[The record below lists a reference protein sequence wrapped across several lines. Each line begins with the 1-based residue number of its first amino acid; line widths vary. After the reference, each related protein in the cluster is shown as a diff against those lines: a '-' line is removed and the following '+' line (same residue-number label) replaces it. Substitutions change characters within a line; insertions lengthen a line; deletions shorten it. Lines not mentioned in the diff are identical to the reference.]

1 MTLTDV
7 LLKIGARWKKILLK
21 IFPSRLL
28 RWVKGRMI
36 KTSFAYMQEIPIEP
50 FCREKCKDGINLIGN
65 IRAETGLGQGCR
77 LVADELEA
85 SGISY
90 SIYQYEQLGDIR
102 EGKYAKYNSKIQEN
116 LPYNINLIFVNPHDL
131 GLAFQ
136 QNHEKIWNGRYNI
149 GFWSWELEKFPDKW
163 TPCFHCVD
171 EIWTPSEF
179 ISRAI
184 RKKTDKPVITVPYHV
199 EADPGDFA
207 RKDFGLPEDKFL
219 FLMIYDKNSI
229 TERKNPK
236 AVMEAYKKAF
246 QPDEA
251 AGLVIKCGNCDAH
264 ELNMLRKELEGYK
277 NIYFITEILSRE
289 KVDSLISLVDVVVSL
304 HRAEGFGLVMAE
316 AMLMGTPVIA
326 TNWSS
331 NTEFMTSDTACMVGY
346 RMIQL
351 DKDYGVFPKGN
362 WWADPDVNEAAE
374 YMRKLFEDRTLY
386 ESLSQR
392 GRTYIE
398 STLSMSKIVER
409 IRERLTEIYR

>member
-1 MTLTDV
+1 MKFSDF
-7 LLKIGARWKKILLK
+7 LLKIGTRWKSILLK
-21 IFPSRLL
+21 IFPSGLL
-28 RWVKGRMI
+28 RWIKGKVI
-36 KTSFAYMQEIPIEP
+36 KKSFIYMQKTQIEP
-50 FCREKCKDGINLIGN
+50 FCRKKYPDGINLIGD

-85 SGISY
+85 SKIPY
-90 SIYQYEQLGDIR
+90 SIYLYEQLGDIR
-102 EGKYAKYNSKIQEN
+102 EGTYTKYDSKIQKN

-131 GLAFQ
+131 GLIFQ

-149 GFWSWELEKFPDKW
+149 GFWSWELEEFPDKW

-199 EADPGDFA
+199 EVEPGSFT
-207 RKDFGLPEDKFL
+207 RKEFGLPEDKFL
-219 FLMIYDKNSI
+219 FLMMYDKNSI

-236 AVMEAYKKAF
+236 AVIDAYKKAF
-246 QPDEA
+246 RPDEP
-251 AGLVIKCGNCDAH
+251 AGLVIKCGSCDAH
-264 ELNMLRKELEGYK
+264 ELGMLRKELEGYK
-277 NIYFITEILSRE
+277 HVYFITEILSRE

-316 AMLMGTPVIA
+316 AMRMGTPVIA

-331 NTEFMTSDTACMVGY
+331 NTEFMTPDTACMVGY
-346 RMIQL
+346 KMIQL

-362 WWADPDVNEAAE
+362 WWADPNVDEAADFMQRL
-374 YMRKLFEDRTLY
+374 YLDKDLYKTLS
-386 ESLSQR
+386 EKGQR
-392 GRTYIE
+392 HIMN
-398 STLSMSKIVER
+398 TLSMEK
-409 IRERLTEIYR
+409 